1 MCPWSYIHCWSVC
14 MLSHFICVQL
24 FVTIWTVAHPAS
36 LSMGFSRQEYC
47 SGLSC
52 PPSGDLPDPRIK
64 PASPALQADSLLLSY
79 QGSPIYTL
87 PCVK

>member
-1 MCPWSYIHCWSVC
+1 

-64 PASPALQADSLLLSY
+64 PASPALQVDSLLLSY
-79 QGSPIYTL
+79 QGNPIYAL